1 MDALFYF
8 CPRAHIYSMANYYR
22 ILSAFSA
29 SGENLQ
35 IPIHWDFD
43 KLSDISV
50 VVAGSDGKASHCDYW
65 SWNSQLNQIEIENT
79 KNYAEW
85 AAYVSRKE
93 DASTLLQLVEG
104 FVVNAQNI
112 VEQFKKTNR
121 VIEALQEDFK
131 TSIRAPDYIG
141 GILPNAAGRKGRF
154 LSFDE
159 SGNPNCDIGT
169 DEFNDASTS
178 THMAMAAAQEAAQG
192 AQESFEKAA
201 EAQEAAE
208 ISKSG
213 AQAAQSEAS
222 QYAKNA
228 QTSAEQASVSAK
240 AAESAKTQ
248 SQGYAE
254 EAETIVSDGLEAVQ
268 AARDSALQDI
278 EVYTDPDGRISNL
291 DKTTAKRGELWFN
304 GGSISVL
311 VPEWGTTPFSF
322 AFFYKKTAPW
332 VVGYVFDKSPGPG
345 GNANGLTIFSSS
357 RATIIRF
364 MLRTGINSGYGTSI
378 NAPISAVPTDGKWH
392 SVVWTVPG
400 VDVETWRVFVDG
412 IQTTKTVTKGTFSG
426 DFLNSNP
433 LKINPYSEYNDISM
447 AQILVAKFDMS
458 AADAVYSVA
467 DYANGIEPSPKAY
480 QDGGIALKLADYT
493 IRRNASTQLVKDFSG
508 NANDGTITGS
518 VIGRLDNEI
527 AAVFDELKTQINQQ
541 NG

>member
-1 MDALFYF
+1 
-8 CPRAHIYSMANYYR
+8 MANYYR

-50 VVAGSDGKASHCDYW
+50 VVAGSDGKASLCDYW

-178 THMAMAAAQEAAQG
+178 THMAMAAAQKAAQG

-222 QYAKNA
+222 QYAQNA
-228 QTSAEQASVSAK
+228 QTSAAQASVSAE

-322 AFFYKKTAPW
+322 AFFYKKIAPW

-345 GNANGLTIFSSS
+345 GSANGLTIFPASG
-357 RATIIRF
+357 ATIMRF
-364 MLRTGINSGYGTSI
+364 MLRTGVNTGYGTSI
-378 NAPISAVPTDGKWH
+378 DVPISAVPTDGKWH
-392 SVVWTVPG
+392 SVVWTIPS

>member
-22 ILSAFSA
+22 ILSAFSE

-50 VVAGSDGKASHCDYW
+50 VVAGSDGKASLCDYW

-213 AQAAQSEAS
+213 AQAAQSAAS

-228 QTSAEQASVSAK
+228 QTSAAQASVFAE

-291 DKTTAKRGELWFN
+291 EKITSKVGRFYAN
-304 GGSISVL
+304 GGKAIGSVSNMGSL
-311 VPEWGTTPFSF
+311 PFSF
-322 AFFYKKTAPW
+322 AFCMARKTPLDTLKAI
-332 VVGYVFDKSPGPG
+332 FDKSLGWG
-345 GNANGLTIFSSS
+345 ANTNGFTILNKSNGRLGFYLRTAANISISPFVEIQDSSVFYDGKLHSIVFIAPETSSS
-357 RATIIRF
+357 
-364 MLRTGINSGYGTSI
+364 
-378 NAPISAVPTDGKWH
+378 
-392 SVVWTVPG
+392 
-400 VDVETWRVFVDG
+400 TWKIFVDG
-412 IQTTKTVTKGTFSG
+412 SEVLTSSYSGSFNG
-426 DFLNSNP
+426 DFSNEDS
-433 LKINPYSEYNDISM
+433 LKINDGANTD
-447 AQILVAKFDMS
+447 LVLARVFAANYDMS
-458 AADAVYSVA
+458 ASDAPYSVA
-467 DYANGIEPSPKAY
+467 DYAAGKLPPPSVCDTSAEKRALLALDDYSIEIGSTKYIPDIS
-480 QDGGIALKLADYT
+480 GGANDFTVTGDFKGDKDISIKRLAALVAQS
-493 IRRNASTQLVKDFSG
+493 NAS
-508 NANDGTITGS
+508 
-518 VIGRLDNEI
+518 
-527 AAVFDELKTQINQQ
+527 
-541 NG
+541 